1 MSEVTENTR
10 CLACGSEDIN
20 LALDLGQQPLANSY
34 KNEIS
39 SDQSYP
45 LAVNVCDNC
54 YHVQLTHTVS
64 PEIIY
69 KNYLYV
75 AGTSNTLKVYSEWF
89 ANFCKEYTNN
99 TAKTVLDIGC
109 NDGTQLNYFKQIG
122 LETYGIDPAENIH
135 ATRNQDHTVICDFFG
150 PGAIDSLKQHSYDI
164 ISAQNVF
171 AHNPDPLKFLQ
182 SCKDVMHDNTL
193 LFIQTS
199 QANMILNNEFDT
211 IYHEHVNFFNA
222 DSMRKCADRAGL
234 NLIDVLKTPIHGT
247 SYVFVLSKKQQRPH
261 NVSNI
266 LTLEAQSG
274 LYNINTYTNWEKTVR
289 NNLNDLIAVIN
300 HHREDYYVLAGYGA
314 AAKGMTLLNA
324 TNIRLDFIVDDS
336 ALKQGKYTP
345 GTNTP
350 IVSIDK
356 LNDYTDK
363 DRILFVPLAWN
374 FFTEIK
380 SRIQNVRA
388 NKNDKFVKYFPKV
401 TVSQ

>member
-1 MSEVTENTR
+1 M
-10 CLACGSEDIN
+10 
-20 LALDLGQQPLANSY
+20 
-34 KNEIS
+34 
-39 SDQSYP
+39 
-45 LAVNVCDNC
+45 
-54 YHVQLTHTVS
+54 
-64 PEIIY
+64 
-69 KNYLYV
+69 
-75 AGTSNTLKVYSEWF
+75 
-89 ANFCKEYTNN
+89 
-99 TAKTVLDIGC
+99 
-109 NDGTQLNYFKQIG
+109 
-122 LETYGIDPAENIH
+122 
-135 ATRNQDHTVICDFFG
+135 
-150 PGAIDSLKQHSYDI
+150 
-164 ISAQNVF
+164 
-171 AHNPDPLKFLQ
+171 
-182 SCKDVMHDNTL
+182 
-193 LFIQTS
+193 
-199 QANMILNNEFDT
+199 
-211 IYHEHVNFFNA
+211 
-222 DSMRKCADRAGL
+222 
-234 NLIDVLKTPIHGT
+234 
-247 SYVFVLSKKQQRPH
+247 
-261 NVSNI
+261 
-266 LTLEAQSG
+266 TLEAQSG